1 MGESETHHARS
12 DATAFSSRDVS
23 LHKRGFLMNKLFKKI
38 YDISIL
44 LGEESI
50 DFPGDTPFSRE
61 FALTIEESGICNVSN
76 LKMSAHAGTH
86 VDTPLHFIPGGK
98 GIDEYAAEDFIF
110 PANVIEIRDGESI
123 NASHIDGFDL
133 EPGDAVLFKTA
144 NSLSGTS
151 TSGQFAESFVYLS
164 PRAAEVCVEK
174 RLDLV
179 GIDYVTIDKFGDTSS
194 PTHHTLLGND
204 ILILEGINLKDVPP
218 GKYTLLCLP
227 LKIKG
232 CEGSPVRAV
241 LFS

>member
-1 MGESETHHARS
+1 M
-12 DATAFSSRDVS
+12 D
-23 LHKRGFLMNKLFKKI
+23 KRFRKI
-38 YDISIL
+38 YDISVL

-50 DFPGDTPFSRE
+50 DFPGDAPFSRE

-86 VDTPLHFIPGGK
+86 VDTPLHFISGGK

-110 PANVIEIRDGESI
+110 PAKVIEIQGSESI
-123 NASHIDGFDL
+123 KAFHIDGLDL
-133 EPGDAVLFKTA
+133 DPGEAVLFKTD
-144 NSLSGTS
+144 NSLSGRS
-151 TSGQFAESFVYLS
+151 TSGLFSESFVYLS
-164 PRAAEVCVEK
+164 PQAAEVCVK
-174 RLDLV
+174 KKLGLV
-179 GIDYVTIDKFGDTSS
+179 GIDYVTIDKFGETSS
-194 PTHHTLLGND
+194 PVHHKLLGND
-204 ILILEGINLKDVPP
+204 ILILEGINLRDVPP